1 MKEKNITDPKDIDTR
16 RKNLTFLMLIFP
28 SLLLSIMPWEIN
40 GNALWALLLK
50 ILLLGYQYF
59 IAKNFVE
66 SIYN

>member
-1 MKEKNITDPKDIDTR
+1 MEKDKVSPDTK

-28 SLLLSIMPWEIN
+28 SLVLALLPWDIN
-40 GNALWALLLK
+40 GNVLYALTLK

-66 SIYN
+66 SVYN

>member
-1 MKEKNITDPKDIDTR
+1 MAKEKVQVTPDTK
-16 RKNLTFLMLIFP
+16 RKNLTFFMLIFP

-40 GNALWALLLK
+40 GNVFYALTLK
-50 ILLLGYQYF
+50 ILLLFYQYF

>member
-1 MKEKNITDPKDIDTR
+1 MAKENNKIEADTK

-28 SLLLSIMPWEIN
+28 SLLLSILPWEIN
-40 GNALWALLLK
+40 GNVLYALLIK

>member
-1 MKEKNITDPKDIDTR
+1 MVKNEVEPDTR

-28 SLLLSIMPWEIN
+28 SLLLAILPQDIN
-40 GNALWALLLK
+40 GNILYALLLK

-66 SIYN
+66 SVYN

>member
-1 MKEKNITDPKDIDTR
+1 MKEEIEVSVDTK

-28 SLLLSIMPWEIN
+28 SLLLAILPWDIN
-40 GNALWALLLK
+40 GNVLYALVIK

-66 SIYN
+66 NVYN